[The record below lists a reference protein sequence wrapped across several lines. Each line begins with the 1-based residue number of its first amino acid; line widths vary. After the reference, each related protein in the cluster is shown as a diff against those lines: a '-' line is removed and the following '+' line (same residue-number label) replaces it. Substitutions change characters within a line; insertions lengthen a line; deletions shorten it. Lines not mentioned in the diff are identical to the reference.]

1 MASVTEGQRRE
12 AELAAAL
19 LAVAER
25 QDRDAFALLFA
36 FYAPRAKA
44 WFRGLGTDKAA
55 AEELAQ
61 EAMLAVGRGAAGFDR
76 RRGDA
81 STWVFTL
88 VRATAV
94 RALRRESR
102 PDFDPEDPALVAE
115 PYNPSSE
122 IGPAVPS
129 PTGSAVQAVVER
141 LPDDEVKLLRMFY
154 QGQEPAGTGSAA
166 GSGLSAAAGGA
177 RLRRVLARL
186 RDALKGRGE

>member
-1 MASVTEGQRRE
+1 MEAVTEGQRGE

-44 WFRGLGTDKAA
+44 WFRGLGADEAM

-61 EAMLAVGRGAAGFDR
+61 EVMLAVWRGAAGFDR
-76 RRGDA
+76 RRADA

-88 VRATAV
+88 VRDTAARV
-94 RALRRESR
+94 LRREPR
-102 PDFDPEDPALVAE
+102 PDFDAEDPALVAE
-115 PYNPSSE
+115 PYNAPSE

-129 PTGSAVQAVVER
+129 PTGPAVQTVVER

-154 QGQEPAGTGSAA
+154 QGQEPGAGRVAEP
-166 GSGLSAAAGGA
+166 GLSAATGSA
-177 RLRRVLARL
+177 RTRRALARL
-186 RDALKGRGE
+186 RDALTGSGE

>member
-1 MASVTEGQRRE
+1 MASVTEEQRGE

-25 QDRDAFALLFA
+25 KDRDAFALLFA

-44 WFRGLGTDKAA
+44 WFRGLGADESV

-61 EAMLAVGRGAAGFDR
+61 EALLAVWRGAAGFDR

-88 VRATAV
+88 VRGTAV
-94 RALRRESR
+94 RALRREPR

-115 PYNPSSE
+115 PYNASSE
-122 IGPAVPS
+122 NGPAGPS
-129 PTGSAVQAVVER
+129 PTGLAVQAVVER

-154 QGQEPAGTGSAA
+154 QGQEPGTGSAA
-166 GSGLSAAAGGA
+166 ESGLSAAAGSA

-186 RDALKGRGE
+186 RDALAGTGE

>member
-1 MASVTEGQRRE
+1 MASVTEEQRGE

-44 WFRGLGTDKAA
+44 WFRGFGADEAM
-55 AEELAQ
+55 AEDLAQ
-61 EAMLAVGRGAAGFDR
+61 EAMLAVWRGAAGFDR
-76 RRGDA
+76 RRADA

-88 VRATAV
+88 VRGTAV
-94 RALRRESR
+94 RALRREPR
-102 PDFDPEDPALVAE
+102 PDFDAEDPALAAE
-115 PYNPSSE
+115 PYNAPGDDE
-122 IGPAVPS
+122 PVGPS
-129 PTGSAVQAVVER
+129 PTGRAVRATVER

-154 QGQEPAGTGSAA
+154 QGQEPGAGSAA
-166 GSGLSAAAGGA
+166 ESGLSAATGGA

-186 RDALKGRGE
+186 RDALAGRGE